1 MNQALNLFRLQT
13 LDTQINH
20 IDNRLNEIDLILK
33 QDKAVKQALMKLEE
47 SKQEL
52 NKRRIELKQSENLV
66 EIQQLKLKRSQA
78 NLFSGKI
85 KNPKELQDLQQES
98 EALRRYISKL
108 EDDQLACMII
118 FEEAQQKS
126 KSAEDQHKQAQEN
139 KASQNASLLGEKM
152 RLEKTLSNLIPQRQA
167 VISGISAEAL
177 NLYQGLLKSKNG
189 LAVAEVLDNG
199 CSACGSTLTPG
210 ELQSARSPNTL
221 LHCANCGRIL
231 FKP

>member
-13 LDTQINH
+13 LDTQINR
-20 IDNRLNEIDLILK
+20 IGKRMKEIDLILR
-33 QDKAVKQALMKLEE
+33 QDEAVQKALMKLEG

-52 NKRRIELKQSENLV
+52 NKRRTELKQSENLV
-66 EIQQLKLKRSQA
+66 EAQQLKLKRSQT

-108 EDDQLACMII
+108 EDDQLACMIA

-126 KSAEDQHKQAQEN
+126 KMAEDQHKQAQGD
-139 KASQNASLLGEKM
+139 KASQNASLSGENMK
-152 RLEKTLSNLIPQRQA
+152 LEKELSNLIPQRQA
-167 VISGISAEAL
+167 VILGISAEGL
-177 NLYQGLLKSKNG
+177 NLYQGLLKSKKG
-189 LAVAEVLDNG
+189 LAVAEVLDDG

-210 ELQSARSPNTL
+210 DLQSARSPTTL
-221 LHCANCGRIL
+221 LQCATCGRIL
-231 FKP
+231 FKS